1 MFQKHSLMLVAAA
14 AVFAAG
20 CGPTMQGSAAGDVL
34 NPVDAAQTAVLHV
47 QNLGVQSVEIHT
59 VMHGDTRFI
68 GAVTG
73 QGNQSMLLDP
83 TILPTG
89 FLYVVAVPTD
99 GSPEMVRGPLTVA
112 KGDRIDFTVEP
123 GGYARAVVVPQKPR

>member
-1 MFQKHSLMLVAAA
+1 MLIAAAA
-14 AVFAAG
+14 AVLAAG
-20 CGPTMQGSAAGDVL
+20 CGPSMQNSAAGDVI

-47 QNLGVQSVEIHT
+47 RNLTVQSMEIHT
-59 VMHGDTRFI
+59 VMHGDSRFI
-68 GAVTG
+68 GSVTG
-73 QGNQSMLLDP
+73 QADDTVLLDP

-99 GSPEMVRGPLTVA
+99 GSPQIVRGPLAVG

-123 GGYARAVVVPQKPR
+123 GGYGRAVVLPQKPK